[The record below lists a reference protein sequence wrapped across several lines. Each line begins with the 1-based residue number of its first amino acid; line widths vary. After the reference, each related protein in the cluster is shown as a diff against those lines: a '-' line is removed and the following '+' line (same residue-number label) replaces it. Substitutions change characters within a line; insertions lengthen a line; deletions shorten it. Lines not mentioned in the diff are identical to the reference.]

1 MIFSQQNESAED
13 RTKIYM
19 ENNPELKMRAELLLT
34 WLKDVGEVDEDT
46 TLEDVIFVGDYFELD
61 RFSVEGSEYAVGDD
75 YHTQKSAE
83 QYIRDMIDS
92 EGVSVFN
99 QDFIKSHLDIKRVM
113 EYAQDYYTD
122 DVYNYA
128 EGYFDD
134 SDRMLSS
141 QQQEQVEILT
151 NKQKRLE
158 NGVKQLQNFMKKGNE
173 NFYTSKISEFEE
185 LIDEY
190 TLEILEIRSDPE
202 GEFPDELIDDMIET
216 KLREA
221 KADPWEFIVNLDL
234 HYESFIDVD
243 SLIQEAIDMDGYGHF
258 LASYDGEAHEV
269 YADGDLFYIMRID

>member
-1 MIFSQQNESAED
+1 MNFSQQNESAED
-13 RTKIYM
+13 RTKFYM
-19 ENNPELKMRAELLLT
+19 ENNPSLKLRAELLLS

-46 TLEDVIFVGDYFELD
+46 TLEDVIFVGDFYDLD
-61 RFSVEGSEYAVGDD
+61 RFSVEGTEYSVGDED
-75 YHTQKSAE
+75 ETQKSAE

-99 QDFIKSHLDIKRVM
+99 QDFLKSHLDIKGVM

-128 EGYFDD
+128 EGYFED
-134 SDRMLSS
+134 SERMLSS
-141 QQQEQVEILT
+141 KQQEQVEILT

-158 NGVKQLQNFMKKGNE
+158 NGVKQLQNFMEKGNE
-173 NFYTSKISEFEE
+173 DFYASKISEFEE

-190 TLEILEIRSDPE
+190 TLEILEIRSDPQ

-221 KADPWEFIVNLDL
+221 KADPWEFIGNLDID
-234 HYESFIDVD
+234 YEQFIDID
-243 SLIQEAIDMDGYGHF
+243 SLIEEAIDMDGYGHY
-258 LASYDGEAHEV
+258 LATYDGEAHEV

>member
-1 MIFSQQNESAED
+1 MNFLEQNESAED
-13 RTKIYM
+13 RTKLYM
-19 ENNPELKMRAELLLT
+19 ENNPPLKLRAELLLS

-46 TLEDVIFVGDYFELD
+46 TLEDVIFVGDFYDLD
-61 RFSVEGSEYAVGDD
+61 RFSVEGTEYSVGDED
-75 YHTQKSAE
+75 ETQKSAE

-99 QDFIKSHLDIKRVM
+99 QDFLKSHLDIKGVM

-134 SDRMLSS
+134 TDRMLSS
-141 QQQEQVEILT
+141 KQQEQVEILT

-158 NGVKQLQNFMKKGNE
+158 NSVKQLQNFMEKGNE
-173 NFYTSKISEFEE
+173 DFYSSKISEFEE

-190 TLEILEIRSDPE
+190 TLEILEIRSDPQ

-221 KADPWEFIVNLDL
+221 KADPWEFIGNLDID
-234 HYESFIDVD
+234 YEQFIDID
-243 SLIQEAIDMDGYGHF
+243 SLIEEAIDMDGYGHY
-258 LASYDGEAHEV
+258 LATYDGEAHEV

>member
-1 MIFSQQNESAED
+1 MKFLEQNQSAED
-13 RTKIYM
+13 RTKLYM
-19 ENNPELKMRAELLLT
+19 ENNPSLKLRAELLLS

-46 TLEDVIFVGDYFELD
+46 TLEDVIFVGDFYDLD
-61 RFSVEGSEYAVGDD
+61 RFSVEGTEYSVGDED
-75 YHTQKSAE
+75 ETQKSAE

-99 QDFIKSHLDIKRVM
+99 QDFLKSHLDIKGVM

-128 EGYFDD
+128 EGYFED
-134 SDRMLSS
+134 SERMLSS
-141 QQQEQVEILT
+141 KQQEQVEILT

-158 NGVKQLQNFMKKGNE
+158 NSVKQLQNFMEKGNE
-173 NFYTSKISEFEE
+173 DFYASKISEFEE

-190 TLEILEIRSDPE
+190 TLEILEIRSDPQ

-216 KLREA
+216 KLREV
-221 KADPWEFIVNLDL
+221 KADPWDFLGNLDL
-234 HYESFIDVD
+234 HYEQFIDID
-243 SLIQEAIDMDGYGHF
+243 SLIEEAIDMDGYGHF
-258 LASYDGEAHEV
+258 LATYDGEAHEV

>member
-1 MIFSQQNESAED
+1 MNFLEQNESAED
-13 RTKIYM
+13 RTKLYM
-19 ENNPELKMRAELLLT
+19 ENNPSLKLRSELLLS

-46 TLEDVIFVGDYFELD
+46 TLEDVIFVGDFYDLD
-61 RFSVEGSEYAVGDD
+61 RFSVEGTEYSVGDED
-75 YHTQKSAE
+75 ETQKSAE

-99 QDFIKSHLDIKRVM
+99 QDFLKSHLDIKGVM

-128 EGYFDD
+128 EGYFNDE
-134 SDRMLSS
+134 DRMLSS
-141 QQQEQVEILT
+141 KQQEQVEILT

-158 NGVKQLQNFMKKGNE
+158 NSVKQLQNFMEKGNE
-173 NFYTSKISEFEE
+173 DFYASKISEFEE

-190 TLEILEIRSDPE
+190 TLEILEIRSDPQ

-221 KADPWEFIVNLDL
+221 KADPWEFIGNLDID
-234 HYESFIDVD
+234 YEQFIDID
-243 SLIQEAIDMDGYGHF
+243 SLIEEAIDMDGYGHY
-258 LASYDGEAHEV
+258 LATYDGEAHEV

>member
-1 MIFSQQNESAED
+1 MKFLEQNQSAED
-13 RTKIYM
+13 RTKLYM
-19 ENNPELKMRAELLLT
+19 ENNPSLKLRAELLLS

-46 TLEDVIFVGDYFELD
+46 TLEDVIFVGDFYDLD
-61 RFSVEGSEYAVGDD
+61 RFSVEGTEYSVGDED
-75 YHTQKSAE
+75 ETQKSAE

-99 QDFIKSHLDIKRVM
+99 QDFLKSHLDIRGVM

-128 EGYFDD
+128 EGYFED
-134 SDRMLSS
+134 SQRMLSS
-141 QQQEQVEILT
+141 KQQEQVEILT

-158 NGVKQLQNFMKKGNE
+158 NSVKQLQNFMEKGNE
-173 NFYTSKISEFEE
+173 DFYASKISEFEE

-190 TLEILEIRSDPE
+190 TLEILEIRSDPQ

-221 KADPWEFIVNLDL
+221 KADPWDFLGNLDL
-234 HYESFIDVD
+234 HYEQFIDID
-243 SLIQEAIDMDGYGHF
+243 SLIEEAIDMDGYGHY
-258 LASYDGEAHEV
+258 LATYDGEAHEV

>member
-1 MIFSQQNESAED
+1 MNFLEQNQSAQD
-13 RTKIYM
+13 RTKLYM
-19 ENNPELKMRAELLLT
+19 ENNPSLKLRAELLLT

-46 TLEDVIFVGDYFELD
+46 TLEDVIFVGDFYDLD
-61 RFSVEGSEYAVGDD
+61 RFSVEGTEYSVGDED
-75 YHTQKSAE
+75 ETQKSAE

-99 QDFIKSHLDIKRVM
+99 QDFLKSHLDIKGVM

-134 SDRMLSS
+134 KDRMLSS
-141 QQQEQVEILT
+141 KQQEQVEILT

-158 NGVKQLQNFMKKGNE
+158 NSVKQLQNFMEKGNE
-173 NFYTSKISEFEE
+173 DFYASKISEFEE

-190 TLEILEIRSDPE
+190 TLEILEIRSEPQ

-221 KADPWEFIVNLDL
+221 KADPWEFIGNLDID
-234 HYESFIDVD
+234 YEQFIDID
-243 SLIQEAIDMDGYGHF
+243 SLIEEAIDMDGYGHF
-258 LASYDGEAHEV
+258 LATYDGEAHEV

>member
-1 MIFSQQNESAED
+1 MNFLEQNQSAED
-13 RTKIYM
+13 RTKLYM
-19 ENNPELKMRAELLLT
+19 ENNPSLKLRAELLLS

-46 TLEDVIFVGDYFELD
+46 TLEDVIFVGDFYDLD
-61 RFSVEGSEYAVGDD
+61 RFSVEGTEYSVGDED
-75 YHTQKSAE
+75 ETQKSAE

-99 QDFIKSHLDIKRVM
+99 QDFLKSHLDIRGVM

-128 EGYFDD
+128 EGYFED
-134 SDRMLSS
+134 SQRMLSS
-141 QQQEQVEILT
+141 KQQEQVEILT

-158 NGVKQLQNFMKKGNE
+158 NSVKQLQNFMEKGNE
-173 NFYTSKISEFEE
+173 DFYASKISEFEE

-190 TLEILEIRSDPE
+190 TLEILEIRSDPQ

-221 KADPWEFIVNLDL
+221 KADPWDFLGNLDL
-234 HYESFIDVD
+234 HYEQFIDID
-243 SLIQEAIDMDGYGHF
+243 SLIEEAIDMDGYGHY
-258 LASYDGEAHEV
+258 LATYDGEAHEV

>member
-1 MIFSQQNESAED
+1 MNFLQQNESDED
-13 RTKIYM
+13 RTKLYM
-19 ENNPELKMRAELLLT
+19 ENNPSLKLRADLLLS

-46 TLEDVIFVGDYFELD
+46 TLEDVIFVGDFYDLD
-61 RFSVEGSEYAVGDD
+61 RFSVEGTEYSVGDED
-75 YHTQKSAE
+75 ETQKSAE

-99 QDFIKSHLDIKRVM
+99 QDFLKSHLDIKGVM

-128 EGYFDD
+128 EGYFED
-134 SDRMLSS
+134 SERMLSS
-141 QQQEQVEILT
+141 KQQEQVEILT

-158 NGVKQLQNFMKKGNE
+158 NGVKQLQNFMEKGNE
-173 NFYTSKISEFEE
+173 DFYASKISEFEE

-190 TLEILEIRSDPE
+190 TLEILEIRSDPQ

-221 KADPWEFIVNLDL
+221 KADPWEFIGNLDID
-234 HYESFIDVD
+234 YEQFIDID
-243 SLIQEAIDMDGYGHF
+243 SLIEEAIDMDGYGHY
-258 LASYDGEAHEV
+258 LATYDGEAHEV

>member
-1 MIFSQQNESAED
+1 MNFLEQNQSAQD
-13 RTKIYM
+13 RTKLYM
-19 ENNPELKMRAELLLT
+19 ENNPSLKLRAELLLT

-46 TLEDVIFVGDYFELD
+46 TLEDVIFVGDFYDLD
-61 RFSVEGSEYAVGDD
+61 RFSVEGTEYSVGDED
-75 YHTQKSAE
+75 ETQKSAE

-99 QDFIKSHLDIKRVM
+99 QDFLKSHLDIRGVM

-128 EGYFDD
+128 EGYFEDY
-134 SDRMLSS
+134 SRMLSS
-141 QQQEQVEILT
+141 KQQEQVEILT

-158 NGVKQLQNFMKKGNE
+158 NSVKQLQNFMEKGNE
-173 NFYTSKISEFEE
+173 DFYSSKISEFEE

-190 TLEILEIRSDPE
+190 TLEILEIRSEPE

-216 KLREA
+216 KLREV
-221 KADPWEFIVNLDL
+221 KADPWEFIGNLDID
-234 HYESFIDVD
+234 YEQFIDID
-243 SLIQEAIDMDGYGHF
+243 SLIEEAIDMDGYGHY
-258 LASYDGEAHEV
+258 LATYDGEAHEV

>member
-1 MIFSQQNESAED
+1 MNFLQQNESAED
-13 RTKIYM
+13 RTKLYM
-19 ENNPELKMRAELLLT
+19 ENNPSLKLRAELLLS

-46 TLEDVIFVGDYFELD
+46 TLEDVIFVGDFYDLD
-61 RFSVEGSEYAVGDD
+61 RFSVEGTEYSVGDED
-75 YHTQKSAE
+75 ETQKSAE

-99 QDFIKSHLDIKRVM
+99 QDFLKSHLDIKGVM

-128 EGYFDD
+128 EGYFED
-134 SDRMLSS
+134 SERMLSS
-141 QQQEQVEILT
+141 KQQEQVEILT

-158 NGVKQLQNFMKKGNE
+158 NSVKQLQNFMEKGNE
-173 NFYTSKISEFEE
+173 DFYASKISEFEE

-190 TLEILEIRSDPE
+190 TLEILEIRSDPQ

-221 KADPWEFIVNLDL
+221 KADPWEFIGNLDID
-234 HYESFIDVD
+234 YEQFIDID
-243 SLIQEAIDMDGYGHF
+243 SLIEEAIDMDGYGHY
-258 LASYDGEAHEV
+258 LATYDGEAHEV

>member
-1 MIFSQQNESAED
+1 MNFLEQNESAED
-13 RTKIYM
+13 RTKLYM
-19 ENNPELKMRAELLLT
+19 ENNPSLKLRAELLLS

-46 TLEDVIFVGDYFELD
+46 TLEDVIFVGDFYDLD
-61 RFSVEGSEYAVGDD
+61 RFSVEGTEYSVGDED
-75 YHTQKSAE
+75 ETQRSAE

-99 QDFIKSHLDIKRVM
+99 QDFLKSHLDIRGVM

-128 EGYFDD
+128 EGYFEDY
-134 SDRMLSS
+134 SRMLSS
-141 QQQEQVEILT
+141 KQQEQVEILT

-158 NGVKQLQNFMKKGNE
+158 NSVKQLQNFMEKGNE
-173 NFYTSKISEFEE
+173 DFYSSKISEFEE

-190 TLEILEIRSDPE
+190 TLEILEIRSEPE

-216 KLREA
+216 KLREV
-221 KADPWEFIVNLDL
+221 KADPWEFIGNLDID
-234 HYESFIDVD
+234 YEQFIDID
-243 SLIQEAIDMDGYGHF
+243 SLIEEAIDMDGYGHY
-258 LASYDGEAHEV
+258 LATYDGEAHEV

>member
-1 MIFSQQNESAED
+1 MNFLEQNESAED
-13 RTKIYM
+13 RTKLYM
-19 ENNPELKMRAELLLT
+19 ENNPSLKLRAELLLS

-46 TLEDVIFVGDYFELD
+46 TLEDVIFVGDFYDLD
-61 RFSVEGSEYAVGDD
+61 RFSVEGTEYSVGDED
-75 YHTQKSAE
+75 ETQKSAE

-99 QDFIKSHLDIKRVM
+99 QDFLKSHLDIKGVM

-128 EGYFDD
+128 EGYFED
-134 SDRMLSS
+134 SERMLSS
-141 QQQEQVEILT
+141 KQQEQVEILT

-158 NGVKQLQNFMKKGNE
+158 NSVKQLQNFMEKGNE
-173 NFYTSKISEFEE
+173 DFYASKISEFEE

-190 TLEILEIRSDPE
+190 TLEILEIRSDPQ

-221 KADPWEFIVNLDL
+221 KADPWEFIGNLDID
-234 HYESFIDVD
+234 YEQFIDID
-243 SLIQEAIDMDGYGHF
+243 SLIEEAIDMDGYGHY
-258 LASYDGEAHEV
+258 LATYDGEAHEV

>member
-1 MIFSQQNESAED
+1 MNFLEQNQSADD
-13 RTKIYM
+13 RTKLYM
-19 ENNPELKMRAELLLT
+19 ENNPSLKLRAELLLS

-46 TLEDVIFVGDYFELD
+46 TLEDVIFVGDFYDLD
-61 RFSVEGSEYAVGDD
+61 RFSVEGTEYSVGDED
-75 YHTQKSAE
+75 ETQKSAE

-99 QDFIKSHLDIKRVM
+99 QDFLKSHLDIKGVM

-128 EGYFDD
+128 EGYFED
-134 SDRMLSS
+134 SERMLSS
-141 QQQEQVEILT
+141 KQQEQVEILT

-158 NGVKQLQNFMKKGNE
+158 NSVKQLQNFMEKGNE
-173 NFYTSKISEFEE
+173 DFYASKISEFEE

-190 TLEILEIRSDPE
+190 TLEILEIRSDPQ

-221 KADPWEFIVNLDL
+221 KADPWEFIGNLDID
-234 HYESFIDVD
+234 YEQFIDID
-243 SLIQEAIDMDGYGHF
+243 SLIEEAIDMDGYGHY
-258 LASYDGEAHEV
+258 LATYDGEAHEV

>member
-83 QYIRDMIDS
+83 QYIRDLIDS

-134 SDRMLSS
+134 TDRMLSS

-173 NFYTSKISEFEE
+173 DFYASKISEFEE

-190 TLEILEIRSDPE
+190 TLEILEIRSDPQ

-221 KADPWEFIVNLDL
+221 KADPWEFIGNLDL
-234 HYESFIDVD
+234 HYEPFTDVD
-243 SLIQEAIDMDGYGHF
+243 SLIEEAIDIDGYGHF
-258 LASYDGEAHEV
+258 LATYDGEAHEV

>member
-1 MIFSQQNESAED
+1 MNFLQQNESAED
-13 RTKIYM
+13 RTKLYM
-19 ENNPELKMRAELLLT
+19 ENNPSLKLRAELLLT

-46 TLEDVIFVGDYFELD
+46 TLEDVIFVGDFYDLD
-61 RFSVEGSEYAVGDD
+61 RFSVEGTEYSVGDED
-75 YHTQKSAE
+75 ETQKSAE

-99 QDFIKSHLDIKRVM
+99 QDFLKSHLDIKGVM

-128 EGYFDD
+128 EGYFED
-134 SDRMLSS
+134 SERMLSS
-141 QQQEQVEILT
+141 KQQEQVEILT

-158 NGVKQLQNFMKKGNE
+158 NGVKQLQNFMEKGNE
-173 NFYTSKISEFEE
+173 DFYASKISEFEE

-190 TLEILEIRSDPE
+190 TLEILEIRSDPQ

-221 KADPWEFIVNLDL
+221 KADPWEFIGNLDID
-234 HYESFIDVD
+234 YEQFIDID
-243 SLIQEAIDMDGYGHF
+243 SIIEEAIDMDGYGHY
-258 LASYDGEAHEV
+258 LATYDGEAHEV

>member
-1 MIFSQQNESAED
+1 MNFLEQNESAED
-13 RTKIYM
+13 RTKLYM
-19 ENNPELKMRAELLLT
+19 ENNPLLKLRAELLLT

-46 TLEDVIFVGDYFELD
+46 TLEDVIFVGDFYDLD
-61 RFSVEGSEYAVGDD
+61 RFSVEGTEYSVGDED
-75 YHTQKSAE
+75 ETQKSAE

-99 QDFIKSHLDIKRVM
+99 QDFLKSHLDIKGVM

-128 EGYFDD
+128 EGYFNDE
-134 SDRMLSS
+134 DRMLSS
-141 QQQEQVEILT
+141 KQQEQVEILT

-158 NGVKQLQNFMKKGNE
+158 NSVKQLQNFMEKGNE
-173 NFYTSKISEFEE
+173 DFYASKISEFEE

-190 TLEILEIRSDPE
+190 TLEILEIRSDPQ

-221 KADPWEFIVNLDL
+221 KDDPWEFIGNLDID
-234 HYESFIDVD
+234 YEQFIDID
-243 SLIQEAIDMDGYGHF
+243 SLIEEAIDMDGYGHY
-258 LASYDGEAHEV
+258 LATYDGEAHEV

>member
-1 MIFSQQNESAED
+1 MNFLEQNQSAED
-13 RTKIYM
+13 RTKLYM
-19 ENNPELKMRAELLLT
+19 ENNPSLKLRAELLLS

-46 TLEDVIFVGDYFELD
+46 TLEDVIFVGDFYDLD
-61 RFSVEGSEYAVGDD
+61 RFSVEGTEYSVGDED
-75 YHTQKSAE
+75 ETQKSAE

-99 QDFIKSHLDIKRVM
+99 QDFLKSHLDIRGVM

-128 EGYFDD
+128 EGYFED
-134 SDRMLSS
+134 SQRMLSS
-141 QQQEQVEILT
+141 KQQEQVEILT

-158 NGVKQLQNFMKKGNE
+158 NSVKQLQNFMEKGNE
-173 NFYTSKISEFEE
+173 DFYASKISEFEE

-190 TLEILEIRSDPE
+190 TLEILEIRSDPQ

-216 KLREA
+216 KLLEA
-221 KADPWEFIVNLDL
+221 KDDPWEFIGNLDID
-234 HYESFIDVD
+234 YEQFIDID
-243 SLIQEAIDMDGYGHF
+243 SLIEEAIDMDGYGHY
-258 LASYDGEAHEV
+258 LATYDGEAHEV

>member
-1 MIFSQQNESAED
+1 MKFLEQNQSAED
-13 RTKIYM
+13 KTKLYM
-19 ENNPELKMRAELLLT
+19 ENNPSLKLRAELLLS

-46 TLEDVIFVGDYFELD
+46 TLEDVIFVGDFYDLD
-61 RFSVEGSEYAVGDD
+61 RFSVEGTEYSVGDED
-75 YHTQKSAE
+75 ETQKSAE

-99 QDFIKSHLDIKRVM
+99 QDFLKSHLDIKGVM

-128 EGYFDD
+128 EGYFED
-134 SDRMLSS
+134 SERMLSS
-141 QQQEQVEILT
+141 KQQEQVEILT

-158 NGVKQLQNFMKKGNE
+158 NGVKQLQNFMEKGNE
-173 NFYTSKISEFEE
+173 DFYASKISEFEE

-190 TLEILEIRSDPE
+190 TLEILEIRSDPQ

-221 KADPWEFIVNLDL
+221 KDDPWEFIGNLDID
-234 HYESFIDVD
+234 YEQFIDID
-243 SLIQEAIDMDGYGHF
+243 SLIEEAIDMDGYGHY
-258 LASYDGEAHEV
+258 LATYDGEAHEV

>member
-1 MIFSQQNESAED
+1 MNFLEQNESAED
-13 RTKIYM
+13 RTKLYM
-19 ENNPELKMRAELLLT
+19 ENNPSLKLRAELLLS

-46 TLEDVIFVGDYFELD
+46 TLEDVIFVGDFYDLD
-61 RFSVEGSEYAVGDD
+61 RFSVEGTEYSVGDED
-75 YHTQKSAE
+75 ETQKSAE

-99 QDFIKSHLDIKRVM
+99 QDFLKSHLDIKGVM

-128 EGYFDD
+128 EGYFED
-134 SDRMLSS
+134 SERMLSS
-141 QQQEQVEILT
+141 KQQEQVEILT

-158 NGVKQLQNFMKKGNE
+158 NSVKQLQNFMEKGNE
-173 NFYTSKISEFEE
+173 DFYASKIFEFEE

-190 TLEILEIRSDPE
+190 TLEILEIRSDPQ

-221 KADPWEFIVNLDL
+221 KADPWEFIGNLDID
-234 HYESFIDVD
+234 YEQFIDID
-243 SLIQEAIDMDGYGHF
+243 SLIEEAIDMDGYGHY
-258 LASYDGEAHEV
+258 LATYDGEAHEV

>member
-1 MIFSQQNESAED
+1 MNFLQQNESAED
-13 RTKIYM
+13 RTKLYM
-19 ENNPELKMRAELLLT
+19 ENNPSLKLRAELLLS

-46 TLEDVIFVGDYFELD
+46 TLEDVIFVGDFYDLD
-61 RFSVEGSEYAVGDD
+61 RFSVEGTEYSVGDED
-75 YHTQKSAE
+75 ETQKSAE

-99 QDFIKSHLDIKRVM
+99 QDFLKSHLDIKGVM

-128 EGYFDD
+128 EGYFED
-134 SDRMLSS
+134 SERMLSS
-141 QQQEQVEILT
+141 KQQEQVEILT

-158 NGVKQLQNFMKKGNE
+158 NSVKQLQNFMEKGNE
-173 NFYTSKISEFEE
+173 DFYASKISEFEE

-190 TLEILEIRSDPE
+190 TLEILEIRSDPQ

-221 KADPWEFIVNLDL
+221 KVDPWEFIGNLDID
-234 HYESFIDVD
+234 YEQFIDID
-243 SLIQEAIDMDGYGHF
+243 SLIEEAIDMDGYGHY
-258 LASYDGEAHEV
+258 LATYDGEAHEV
-269 YADGDLFYIMRID
+269 YDDGDLFYIMRID